1 MTWLYTLNELGQWLI
16 LGWLIWVVY
25 DTTARADQI
34 LRTINQITGDI
45 IKVLKKDFSLR
56 YEKLM
61 KENPFNQ
68 PEARSNKMLMDSVD
82 KIHKP

>member
-1 MTWLYTLNELGQWLI
+1 MTWLYSINELGQWLI

-25 DTTARADQI
+25 DANVRADQI
-34 LRTINQITGDI
+34 FRTINRITGDI
-45 IKVLKKDFSLR
+45 IKVLQRDFAMR

-61 KENPFNQ
+61 QENPFNHSA
-68 PEARSNKMLMDSVD
+68 ARSNKMLMDSVP